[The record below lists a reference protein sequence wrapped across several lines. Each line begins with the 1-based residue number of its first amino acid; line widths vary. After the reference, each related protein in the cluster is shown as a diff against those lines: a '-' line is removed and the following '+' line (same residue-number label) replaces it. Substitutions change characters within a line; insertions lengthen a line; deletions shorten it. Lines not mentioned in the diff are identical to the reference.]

1 MATTLSTKTKGDQA
15 GSNGKKKEPVSTQTL
30 PAPQEKPTR
39 FGAGVWL
46 SLLALYLIWGSTY
59 LAISIALRG
68 FPPFL
73 MGAIRFLIAGGIM
86 FVFLW
91 LRGATMPTRKQWLSM
106 AAIGALLLGG
116 GNGGVTFAEQWV
128 TSGLAAVWIATM
140 PLWAAL
146 FAGLWGR
153 WPTKLEWFGL
163 GLGLVGVGL
172 LNLESNLQANP
183 IGAIALLIST
193 ICWGFGSVWSQ
204 RLQLPGGLMSSAG
217 EMLAGGALLLV
228 VSLALGEKMAGPPP
242 AEAIWAL
249 VYLVVIG
256 SIVAFSAYL
265 YLLKRVRP
273 ALATSYAYVNP
284 VVAVALGV
292 WLVGEHIS
300 PFGLVAMMI
309 ILGAVGLVAL
319 GRERAA

>member
-1 MATTLSTKTKGDQA
+1 M
-15 GSNGKKKEPVSTQTL
+15 
-30 PAPQEKPTR
+30 
-39 FGAGVWL
+39 
-46 SLLALYLIWGSTY
+46 LALYLIWGSTY
-59 LAISIALRG
+59 LAISVALRG

-86 FVFLW
+86 FIFLR
-91 LRGATMPTRKQWLSM
+91 LRGTPMPTRKQWLGM
-106 AAIGALLLGG
+106 AAIGALLLAG

-128 TSGLAAVWIATM
+128 TSSLAAVWIATM

-153 WPTKLEWFGL
+153 WPTRLEWLGL
-163 GLGLVGVGL
+163 GLGLAGVGL
-172 LNLESNLQANP
+172 LNLEGNLQANP

-204 RLQLPGGLMSSAG
+204 RLQLPSGLMSSAG
-217 EMLAGGALLLV
+217 EMLAGGALLLI
-228 VSLALGEKMAGPPP
+228 VSLASGEKMAGPPP

-249 VYLVVIG
+249 LYLVVFG

-273 ALATSYAYVNP
+273 ALATSYAYINP
-284 VVAVALGV
+284 MVAVALGV
-292 WLVGEHIS
+292 GLAGEHIS
-300 PFGLVAMMI
+300 PVGLVAMLI
-309 ILGAVGLVAL
+309 IVGAVGLVAL
-319 GRERAA
+319 GRERKT